1 MLVYGVLAY
10 AKHSLPVQSVVILLR
25 READGPGMSGRAG
38 YVVPD
43 SPDGSVEMRYRVV
56 RVWEKDPD
64 EVLNGPLATL
74 PLAPL
79 ADVSA
84 DELPGIVRRMEGRIE
99 TEALPEDRGVL
110 WTTTFL
116 LLGLKY
122 DPEFSRQRLKGVL
135 AMKEPS
141 TYQHILQEGRAEGE
155 LQEARKI
162 LLRLGTRRLGPPDEP
177 TQAALEAIT
186 SLERLEQLTDRILEV
201 ESWSELLR

>member
-99 TEALPEDRGVL
+99 AEALPEDRGML

-116 LLGLKY
+116 LLDLRY
-122 DPEFSRQRLKGVL
+122 DPEFSRQRLIRSVSDERVL
-135 AMKEPS
+135 NVSVHFA
-141 TYQHILQEGRAEGE
+141 GR
-155 LQEARKI
+155 
-162 LLRLGTRRLGPPDEP
+162 TRGRTRGRRTVGGP
-177 TQAALEAIT
+177 
-186 SLERLEQLTDRILEV
+186 
-201 ESWSELLR
+201 